1 MQTKFGSK
9 IKGAKT
15 LLSFLCC
22 VFCFVYFCFLLSMP
36 NVTCVSGLSLWFI
49 CTRPTHSYLFTVKAH
64 WNNSPL
70 VEMSHNSDTL
80 SWILC
85 QPVFTFNH
93 KCHMLSREAAILD
106 PRSTP
111 HWVSML
117 TFTIPRQY
125 IMNRKQVFVK
135 QVCGESDKKFKW
147 ILYRVTTS
155 LCSYTR
161 FHVDTESLNR
171 KDISTVAAKYYLH
184 KNMLIFIVCLFNGV

>member
-1 MQTKFGSK
+1 M
-9 IKGAKT
+9 
-15 LLSFLCC
+15 L
-22 VFCFVYFCFLLSMP
+22 CFLLCLFLFS
-36 NVTCVSGLSLWFI
+36 TFYAQCHLCLWI
-49 CTRPTHSYLFTVKAH
+49 VPLVYLYKTNTQSYHYTVKAH
-64 WNNSPL
+64 WNNSSL

-111 HWVSML
+111 LWVSML

-135 QVCGESDKKFKW
+135 QVCRESDKKFKW
-147 ILYRVTTS
+147 ILYTVTTS
-155 LCSYTR
+155 LSYTR

-171 KDISTVAAKYYLH
+171 KDISTVAAKYYLY
-184 KNMLIFIVCLFNGV
+184 KNMLMFIVCLFNGV